1 MDLAFTDNSQKKRGP
16 SKNWTEA
23 EIEQEIKKLDA
34 KIEEAK
40 EQQGDVEVRDAI
52 LDKAVF
58 LKEEAK
64 DYPEAERVF
73 REAYAKS
80 GGASKKMEILFEILL
95 MNIEKFDIDAL
106 KKDVNQCKLLV
117 EEGADWDKKN
127 KLKIFEGVYCMLI
140 RDLNRAADLFI
151 SSIATFTCVELM
163 SYRDFVFYTVVTAM
177 VTQERKMIRKEVVHS
192 PDILA
197 VIRDIPFLRQYLE
210 SLYNCDY
217 KAFFESFVEIIDM
230 IKADK
235 YLQTHSNY
243 FIKEMR
249 LVAYRQYLES
259 FKSVTI
265 ENMARSF
272 GVSADFIDRELSNFI
287 YIGKINCKIDKV
299 SGVIETNRP
308 NKKAE
313 LFHNTIKQGDALL
326 NRVQKLAR
334 ALDI

>member
-1 MDLAFTDNSQKKRGP
+1 MDLAFIDGSRKKGP
-16 SKNWTEA
+16 AKNWSEK
-23 EIEQEIKKLDA
+23 EIEEELKKHDD

-40 EQQGDVEVRDAI
+40 NSAGDVEVRDAI
-52 LDKAVF
+52 LDKAIF
-58 LKEEAK
+58 IKDEAK
-64 DYPEAERVF
+64 DYPEAEKIF
-73 REAYAKS
+73 RLAYEKS

-95 MNIEKFDIDAL
+95 MNIEKFDIDAV
-106 KKDVNQCKLLV
+106 KKDVNQCKILV
-117 EEGADWDKKN
+117 EDGADWDKKN
-127 KLKIFEGVYCMLI
+127 KLKIFEGVYCMLT
-140 RDLNRAADLFI
+140 RDLTTAASLFL

-163 SYRDFVFYTVVTAM
+163 SYKDFVFYTVVTAM
-177 VTQERKMIRKEVVHS
+177 VSQDRKTIRKDVVHS

-197 VIRDIPFLRQYLE
+197 VIRDIPFLRLYME
-210 SLYNCDY
+210 SFYNCEY
-217 KAFFESFVEIIDM
+217 KTFFEAFVEIIDA

-235 YLQTHSNY
+235 YLNTHANY

-265 ENMARSF
+265 DNMARAF
-272 GVSADFIDRELSNFI
+272 GVTPDFIDRELSNFI

-308 NKKAE
+308 NRKAE
-313 LFHNTIKQGDALL
+313 LFNNSIKQGDALL

>member
-1 MDLAFTDNSQKKRGP
+1 MDLAFTDQAKKHRGP
-16 SKNWTEA
+16 SKEWTER
-23 EIEQEIKKLDA
+23 EIEEELKKFDQ

-40 EQQGDVEVRDAI
+40 EQAGDVEVRDAI
-52 LDKAVF
+52 LDKALF
-58 LKEEAK
+58 LKDEAR

-73 REAYAKS
+73 RDAYAKS
-80 GGASKKMEILFEILL
+80 GGASKKMEILFEIML

-106 KKDVNQCKLLV
+106 KKDVNTCKSLV

-140 RDLNRAADLFI
+140 RDLNRAAELFL

-177 VTQERKMIRKEVVHS
+177 VTQDRKTIRKEVVHS

-210 SLYNCDY
+210 SFYNCDY
-217 KAFFESFVEIIDM
+217 QSFFEAFVEIIDA

-235 YLQTHSNY
+235 YLQTHANY

-265 ENMARSF
+265 ANMARSF
-272 GVSADFIDRELSNFI
+272 GVSPDFLDRELSNFI
-287 YIGKINCKIDKV
+287 YIGKINCKIDRV

-308 NKKAE
+308 NKKAD
-313 LFHNTIKQGDALL
+313 LFGQVVKQGDTLL